1 MANTAFS
8 IMFAAI
14 VVYVVLGNF
23 LYLAKI
29 LPALDKP
36 MELMPSGQ
44 LRDIDRY
51 IELLDEQ
58 GERPWFG
65 PILRNVRVITV
76 IYLLGFALTL
86 AVIAMG

>member
-1 MANTAFS
+1 MAEITFI
-8 IMFAAI
+8 IMFAAV
-14 VVYVVLGNF
+14 VVYVVLGNY
-23 LYLAKI
+23 LYWAKI

-36 MELMPSGQ
+36 MELMPRGQ

-65 PILRNVRVITV
+65 PILRNVRMITV
-76 IYLLGFALTL
+76 ACLLGYALTF
-86 AVIAMG
+86 AVIAMY